1 VNSLVVQSL
10 WAGSRIGN
18 GGDIVYCRQSE
29 ENNLEGYYSLD
40 YIQTRRSDAKTD
52 EDIVSANS

>member
-1 VNSLVVQSL
+1 MG
-10 WAGSRIGN
+10 WRIGN